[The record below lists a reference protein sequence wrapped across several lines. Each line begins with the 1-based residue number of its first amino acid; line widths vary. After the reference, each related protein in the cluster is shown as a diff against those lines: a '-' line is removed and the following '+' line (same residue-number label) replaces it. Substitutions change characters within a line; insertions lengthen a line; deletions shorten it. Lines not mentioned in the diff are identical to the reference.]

1 MPANTSSTLHR
12 IDECPDV
19 MADACVGD
27 DQGNLIFLSIWAR
40 DTAVQQFLARLTLGR
55 DEQGLDQFHVITDQ
69 DGSVPVFIGNVDRLE
84 KRITRAY
91 RRTLFGSLS
100 NVWLFDR
107 RCVKPDKANASALAL
122 LPRDSTHRLDRLW
135 KLVRDTCPLPLLDPW
150 REPVLELLQAKSMLT
165 RLPFALGPLE
175 GHRLAI
181 DVPVLTQ
188 VLGGLIRSGA
198 LVGGAPAPP
207 RRNRSKR
214 WLEVPSPD
222 MHARMSASLRL
233 QCQEIPMALMFPRLA
248 RNFVKNGYF
257 PTDEPTLER
266 ALAALAPSDGPMCI
280 LDPCAG
286 EGVAIAEAAHTL
298 GREQVAAYAVE
309 YDAERARHAR
319 QLVDR
324 CIHGDLMDTLIS
336 RQAFGL
342 LWLNPPYGDLS
353 KDANGNIGYQGQGRA
368 RLEKLFYQ
376 RSLPLLQY
384 GGVLIYIVP
393 SYVLDAELVG
403 WLTRHF
409 AELRIYRAVETQ
421 FKQVVIFGRRVR
433 QRDQASD
440 SVKAV
445 RGLLLQIGQ
454 GETQAEELPIEWPF
468 LPYTVPASPAE
479 PEHFYRVTME
489 PEQFADEVGRLQ
501 GLWPALDTHLGA
513 AQQSLRPPAR
523 ALSHWHLALALA
535 AGAISGAVRSRTG
548 RVLVV
553 KGDTHKEKTLQT
565 EYTERDDGSVAE
577 TRILTDKFV
586 PVIRAWDMTP
596 SSPTRG
602 EVLTIR

>member
-1 MPANTSSTLHR
+1 
-12 IDECPDV
+12 
-19 MADACVGD
+19 
-27 DQGNLIFLSIWAR
+27 
-40 DTAVQQFLARLTLGR
+40 
-55 DEQGLDQFHVITDQ
+55 
-69 DGSVPVFIGNVDRLE
+69 
-84 KRITRAY
+84 
-91 RRTLFGSLS
+91 
-100 NVWLFDR
+100 
-107 RCVKPDKANASALAL
+107 
-122 LPRDSTHRLDRLW
+122 
-135 KLVRDTCPLPLLDPW
+135 
-150 REPVLELLQAKSMLT
+150 
-165 RLPFALGPLE
+165 
-175 GHRLAI
+175 
-181 DVPVLTQ
+181 
-188 VLGGLIRSGA
+188 
-198 LVGGAPAPP
+198 
-207 RRNRSKR
+207 
-214 WLEVPSPD
+214 
-222 MHARMSASLRL
+222 
-233 QCQEIPMALMFPRLA
+233 MALMFPRLA

-257 PTDEPTLER
+257 PTDESTLER
-266 ALAALAPSDGPMCI
+266 ALAALAPADGPLCI

-286 EGVAIAEAAHTL
+286 EGVAIAEAAHAL
-298 GREQVAAYAVE
+298 GRQKVQAFAVE

-336 RQAFGL
+336 RQSFGL

-353 KDANGNIGYQGQGRA
+353 KDVNGNIGYQGQGRA

-376 RSLPLLQY
+376 RALPLLQY
-384 GGVLIYIVP
+384 GGMLIFIVP

-409 AELRIYRAVETQ
+409 ADLRIYRAVETQ
-421 FKQVVIFGRRVR
+421 FKQVVVFGRRVR

-454 GETQAEELPIEWPF
+454 GDAEAEELPLEWPF
-468 LPYTVPASPAE
+468 LPYTVPASPVE

-489 PEQFADEVGRLQ
+489 PEQFANEVGRLQ
-501 GLWPALDTHLGA
+501 GLWPALETHLGA

-535 AGAISGAVRSRTG
+535 AGAISGVVRSGAG

-596 SSPTRG
+596 GSPTRG
-602 EVLTIR
+602 EVLTIRCLLFPDGSPSLSSTHRGHVAPMGCRAPFFEKEKPPWHLLSSTSRHSHAFRPGRWS

>member
-1 MPANTSSTLHR
+1 
-12 IDECPDV
+12 
-19 MADACVGD
+19 
-27 DQGNLIFLSIWAR
+27 
-40 DTAVQQFLARLTLGR
+40 
-55 DEQGLDQFHVITDQ
+55 
-69 DGSVPVFIGNVDRLE
+69 
-84 KRITRAY
+84 
-91 RRTLFGSLS
+91 
-100 NVWLFDR
+100 
-107 RCVKPDKANASALAL
+107 
-122 LPRDSTHRLDRLW
+122 
-135 KLVRDTCPLPLLDPW
+135 
-150 REPVLELLQAKSMLT
+150 
-165 RLPFALGPLE
+165 
-175 GHRLAI
+175 
-181 DVPVLTQ
+181 
-188 VLGGLIRSGA
+188 
-198 LVGGAPAPP
+198 
-207 RRNRSKR
+207 
-214 WLEVPSPD
+214 
-222 MHARMSASLRL
+222 
-233 QCQEIPMALMFPRLA
+233 MALMFPRLA
-248 RNFVKNGYF
+248 RNFIRKGYF

-266 ALAALAPSDGPMCI
+266 ALAALAPADGPMCI

-286 EGVAIAEAAHTL
+286 EGVAIAEAAHAL
-298 GREQVAAYAVE
+298 GREQVQAFAVE

-336 RQAFGL
+336 RQSFGL

-353 KDANGNIGYQGQGRA
+353 KDVNGNIGYQGQGRA

-376 RSLPLLQY
+376 RALPLLQY
-384 GGVLIYIVP
+384 GGVLIFIVP
-393 SYVLDAELVG
+393 AYVLDAELVG

-409 AELRIYRAVETQ
+409 ADLRIYRAVETQ
-421 FKQVVIFGRRVR
+421 FKQVVVFGRRVR
-433 QRDQASD
+433 QRDQASE
-440 SVKAV
+440 SAKAA
-445 RGLLLQIGQ
+445 RGLLLKIGQ

-468 LPYTVPASPAE
+468 LPYTVPVSPAE

-489 PEQFADEVGRLQ
+489 PEQFADEVGRLE
-501 GLWPALDTHLGA
+501 GLWPALDTHLAA

-535 AGAISGAVRSRTG
+535 AGAISGAVTSRTG

-596 SSPTRG
+596 GSPTRG

>member
-1 MPANTSSTLHR
+1 
-12 IDECPDV
+12 
-19 MADACVGD
+19 
-27 DQGNLIFLSIWAR
+27 
-40 DTAVQQFLARLTLGR
+40 
-55 DEQGLDQFHVITDQ
+55 
-69 DGSVPVFIGNVDRLE
+69 
-84 KRITRAY
+84 
-91 RRTLFGSLS
+91 
-100 NVWLFDR
+100 
-107 RCVKPDKANASALAL
+107 
-122 LPRDSTHRLDRLW
+122 
-135 KLVRDTCPLPLLDPW
+135 
-150 REPVLELLQAKSMLT
+150 
-165 RLPFALGPLE
+165 
-175 GHRLAI
+175 
-181 DVPVLTQ
+181 
-188 VLGGLIRSGA
+188 
-198 LVGGAPAPP
+198 
-207 RRNRSKR
+207 
-214 WLEVPSPD
+214 
-222 MHARMSASLRL
+222 
-233 QCQEIPMALMFPRLA
+233 MALMFPRLA

-266 ALAALAPSDGPMCI
+266 ALTALAPADGPMCI

-286 EGVAIAEAAHTL
+286 EGVAIAEAAHAL
-298 GREQVAAYAVE
+298 GREQVRAFAVE
-309 YDAERARHAR
+309 YDAERAAHAR
-319 QLVDR
+319 GLVDR

-336 RQAFGL
+336 RQTFGL

-376 RSLPLLQY
+376 RALPLLQY
-384 GGVLIYIVP
+384 GGVLVFIVP

-409 AELRIYRAVETQ
+409 ADLRIYRAVETQ

-440 SVKAV
+440 SVKAT
-445 RGLLLQIGQ
+445 RGLMLRIGQ
-454 GETQAEELPIEWPF
+454 GDVEPDGLPLEWPF
-468 LPYTVPASPAE
+468 LPYAVPTSPAE

-501 GLWPALDTHLGA
+501 GLWPALDTHLGV

-535 AGAISGAVRSRTG
+535 AGAISGVVRSRAG

>member
-1 MPANTSSTLHR
+1 
-12 IDECPDV
+12 
-19 MADACVGD
+19 
-27 DQGNLIFLSIWAR
+27 
-40 DTAVQQFLARLTLGR
+40 
-55 DEQGLDQFHVITDQ
+55 
-69 DGSVPVFIGNVDRLE
+69 
-84 KRITRAY
+84 
-91 RRTLFGSLS
+91 
-100 NVWLFDR
+100 
-107 RCVKPDKANASALAL
+107 
-122 LPRDSTHRLDRLW
+122 
-135 KLVRDTCPLPLLDPW
+135 
-150 REPVLELLQAKSMLT
+150 
-165 RLPFALGPLE
+165 
-175 GHRLAI
+175 
-181 DVPVLTQ
+181 
-188 VLGGLIRSGA
+188 
-198 LVGGAPAPP
+198 
-207 RRNRSKR
+207 
-214 WLEVPSPD
+214 
-222 MHARMSASLRL
+222 
-233 QCQEIPMALMFPRLA
+233 MALMFPRLA
-248 RNFVKNGYF
+248 RNFIRNGYF

-266 ALAALAPSDGPMCI
+266 ALSALVPSPGSMSL

-286 EGVAIAEAAHTL
+286 EGVAIAEAAHAL
-298 GREQVAAYAVE
+298 GREQVQAFAVE

-336 RQAFGL
+336 RQSFGL

-353 KDANGNIGYQGQGRA
+353 KDVNGNIGYQGQGRA

-376 RSLPLLQY
+376 RALPLLQY
-384 GGVLIYIVP
+384 GGVLIFIVP
-393 SYVLDAELVG
+393 HYVLDAELVG

-409 AELRIYRAVETQ
+409 ANLRIYRAVETQ
-421 FKQVVIFGRRVR
+421 FKQVVIFGRRIR

-440 SVKAV
+440 SAKSL

-454 GETQAEELPIEWPF
+454 GDAEAEELPPEWPF

-535 AGAISGAVRSRTG
+535 AGAISGVVKSKSG

-586 PVIRAWDMTP
+586 PVIRAWDLTLG
-596 SSPTRG
+596 SPTWG

>member
-1 MPANTSSTLHR
+1 
-12 IDECPDV
+12 
-19 MADACVGD
+19 
-27 DQGNLIFLSIWAR
+27 
-40 DTAVQQFLARLTLGR
+40 
-55 DEQGLDQFHVITDQ
+55 
-69 DGSVPVFIGNVDRLE
+69 
-84 KRITRAY
+84 
-91 RRTLFGSLS
+91 
-100 NVWLFDR
+100 
-107 RCVKPDKANASALAL
+107 
-122 LPRDSTHRLDRLW
+122 
-135 KLVRDTCPLPLLDPW
+135 
-150 REPVLELLQAKSMLT
+150 
-165 RLPFALGPLE
+165 
-175 GHRLAI
+175 
-181 DVPVLTQ
+181 
-188 VLGGLIRSGA
+188 
-198 LVGGAPAPP
+198 
-207 RRNRSKR
+207 
-214 WLEVPSPD
+214 
-222 MHARMSASLRL
+222 
-233 QCQEIPMALMFPRLA
+233 MALMFPRLA

-266 ALAALAPSDGPMCI
+266 ALAALAPADGPMCI

-286 EGVAIAEAAHTL
+286 EGVAIAEAAHAL
-298 GREQVAAYAVE
+298 GREQAKAFAVE
-309 YDAERARHAR
+309 YDAERAAHAR
-319 QLVDR
+319 GLVDR

-336 RQAFGL
+336 RQTFGL

-376 RSLPLLQY
+376 RALPLLQY
-384 GGVLIYIVP
+384 GGVLVFIVP

-454 GETQAEELPIEWPF
+454 GDAEAEELPLDWPF
-468 LPYTVPASPAE
+468 LPYSVPASSAE

-523 ALSHWHLALALA
+523 VLSHWHLALALA
-535 AGAISGAVRSRTG
+535 AGAISGVVKSRAG

-596 SSPTRG
+596 GSLTRG